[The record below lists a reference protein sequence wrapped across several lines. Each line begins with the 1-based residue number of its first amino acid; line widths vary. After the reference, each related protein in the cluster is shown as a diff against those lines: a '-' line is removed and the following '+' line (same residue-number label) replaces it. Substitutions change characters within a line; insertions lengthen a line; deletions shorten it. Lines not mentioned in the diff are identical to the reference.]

1 MAQIP
6 DLEIST
12 RPIENAGKTFFAKSY
27 RSRALAE
34 MGGALGAVGNAL
46 ERIAAVK
53 QRADERESDYAV
65 MQATDY
71 CKNGYEGWDKPDGKG
86 GSTRQRGILDFSYDE
101 LQRGNTTIGKETT
114 RLLDSV
120 RKQDFYKRLSPSQR
134 AAFERKWQ
142 FRRNEFLRSS
152 ETAQQRLTQKH
163 IADELKGM
171 ISKRADMVAAQANN
185 TPNFTR
191 TARWAAT
198 QNMKDIASSE
208 IENPEIFDSGELDWE
223 TAVWQDKIKWRGG
236 ALSDSEK
243 TKKIEQYRAAL
254 FEYDVRRISLFQ
266 QAGAKGEGMTLVDG
280 STLSPE
286 ACLDAADLY
295 TEQLAQYKRIDRN
308 PETGDFVPYM
318 TPEQANAIKGETA
331 KARQILAGVRASLQ
345 KQAGEEFAKDFKSRV
360 QGLEDTRV
368 AFAKRADM
376 ESLENYAARIDNAVA
391 QKALDEKTGEQYKA
405 AYGQVLNR
413 IDFLRE
419 KESRG
424 EGVWAKVK
432 NSKGQLV
439 DVFTP
444 FVNGS
449 AKSTVDEQYKAKYRS
464 VARAGEKTIWDDP
477 LAAMD
482 ALDIDFKL
490 GNIPVSFY
498 EAELSRGKMLMD
510 VKAKSAYVKVF
521 GADDWL
527 ERLNRDDE
535 PIKYTRDTN
544 PMKSV
549 WAKTAEWDGT
559 KSAVSWLEDAQDKG
573 FFEKGEEVITD
584 EQRKRIYDTVVEL
597 AEVGIDPEATLR
609 QLIAPT
615 LRQFARTDLD
625 FRLDPR
631 NNFVAIMLRRGN
643 IPEGSSVLTR
653 DVPQDLSPKAREAR
667 QKAQAQAQIEAQGQ
681 GY

>member
-27 RSRALAE
+27 RSRDLAE

-86 GSTRQRGILDFSYDE
+86 GSVRQRGILDFSYDE

-114 RLLDSV
+114 ALLDSV

-280 STLSPE
+280 STLTPE

-295 TEQLAQYKRIDRN
+295 TEQLEQYKRIDRN

-331 KARQILAGVRASLQ
+331 KARQNYTMLLSKRQGDNAAKIDAEIDELQ
-345 KQAGEEFAKDFKSRV
+345 WKMAYPLMRAGEEFDPSKAVGVEMEDENQFFKKL
-360 QGLEDTRV
+360 Q
-368 AFAKRADM
+368 
-376 ESLENYAARIDNAVA
+376 NAVDTKQISHEQGNRLGTRY
-391 QKALDEKTGEQYKA
+391 QKL
-405 AYGQVLNR
+405 
-413 IDFLRE
+413 
-419 KESRG
+419 
-424 EGVWAKVK
+424 
-432 NSKGQLV
+432 
-439 DVFTP
+439 
-444 FVNGS
+444 
-449 AKSTVDEQYKAKYRS
+449 
-464 VARAGEKTIWDDP
+464 
-477 LAAMD
+477 
-482 ALDIDFKL
+482 
-490 GNIPVSFY
+490 
-498 EAELSRGKMLMD
+498 
-510 VKAKSAYVKVF
+510 
-521 GADDWL
+521 
-527 ERLNRDDE
+527 
-535 PIKYTRDTN
+535 
-544 PMKSV
+544 
-549 WAKTAEWDGT
+549 
-559 KSAVSWLEDAQDKG
+559 
-573 FFEKGEEVITD
+573 
-584 EQRKRIYDTVVEL
+584 
-597 AEVGIDPEATLR
+597 
-609 QLIAPT
+609 
-615 LRQFARTDLD
+615 
-625 FRLDPR
+625 
-631 NNFVAIMLRRGN
+631 
-643 IPEGSSVLTR
+643 
-653 DVPQDLSPKAREAR
+653 REAR
-667 QKAQAQAQIEAQGQ
+667 NQLFYDMQHPEQFAAHSDAVEWVRIKKMLTDAERSNIPLEQIEAAVEAAKSRLTAKDYYALWHDTRKKRNAEEDHLANQVFSAFLKVSEYDVATAVDPTKRGTDRAENAISTLLGSSNAEYIHSDHWYNPDFTIEDIDEAHRLIKDYLIKHPDDYMGAQ
-681 GY
+681 KLLADLVDPASKAARAKSFRNRIIQLRRYERMKGNAGIFNVQRAFAEEDSGTQD